1 MRTRLTVYRPI
12 ADGRELMNCLNR
24 PNRTKHGVAA
34 VLFLA
39 LIPMGCGDGSS
50 HFEFRHTGSLGEVR
64 SFVASTTD
72 PEIIATAREELA
84 LPRRERS
91 LFIYGP
97 VAKGDG
103 GVNQGWGWHFVPSRW
118 ELVHES
124 LEICDAD
131 PDFLE
136 VTIQD
141 WLKKIGRYCPWSAR
155 LAEER

>member
-1 MRTRLTVYRPI
+1 MLT
-12 ADGRELMNCLNR
+12 AL
-24 PNRTKHGVAA
+24 KHLRQTTLGLGGVLLLALAA
-34 VLFLA
+34 V
-39 LIPMGCGDGSS
+39 GCGDGST

-72 PEIIATAREELA
+72 PEVIAMAREELD
-84 LPRRERS
+84 LPATERS

-103 GVNQGWGWHFVPSRW
+103 GVNDPWGWHFVPDRW
-118 ELVHES
+118 ELVDQG
-124 LEICDAD
+124 LEICDAE
-131 PDFLE
+131 PDFLD
-136 VTIQD
+136 VTLQD